1 MAKSTRE
8 GRAET
13 GNGETAAASG
23 KATMDAGSAV
33 AAGLQDVAQVWV
45 DYAQQM
51 MDRTTSAT
59 ESLLR
64 CRSFNDVL
72 AIQAELMRGHL
83 QAFLDQ
89 SSKLAEIT
97 NRMAARSIDA
107 LGEAAG
113 RERGDKNRR

>member
-1 MAKSTRE
+1 
-8 GRAET
+8 
-13 GNGETAAASG
+13 
-23 KATMDAGSAV
+23 
-33 AAGLQDVAQVWV
+33 
-45 DYAQQM
+45 
-51 MDRTTSAT
+51 
-59 ESLLR
+59 
-64 CRSFNDVL
+64 
-72 AIQAELMRGHL
+72 L